1 MRTTKLIALIVLVAV
16 VATFV
21 QPARA
26 EAMDP
31 MTAVA
36 IAGVA
41 IGVVI
46 VIAVVVIANVR
57 EKQGGLAGEPALL
70 ASEPVVAQA
79 L

>member
-1 MRTTKLIALIVLVAV
+1 VSTLKLISLVLLV
-16 VATFV
+16 VLAATVV

-26 EAMDP
+26 EAVEP

-36 IAGVA
+36 IAGIA

-46 VIAVVVIANVR
+46 VIAVVVIANIR
-57 EKQGGLAGEPALL
+57 ERQGTAGDPVVVAFKL
-70 ASEPVVAQA
+70 EPVQG